1 MYGIHAQGELI
12 GDRYQVVTVLGQG
25 SMGTT
30 YAAVDKQTG
39 QRVAIKVVSLRQV
52 SEWKVL
58 DLFEREA
65 RVLATLQH
73 PSIPQYVDY
82 FQLDTPDD
90 RRFYLVQELVEG
102 ESLEKLRSQGWQ
114 PTEEE
119 IKKIAFQLLEIL
131 IYLHGLI
138 PPVIHRDIKPDNLIR
153 DPNGRIV
160 LVDFG
165 AVQDIYR
172 TTLSHSGTF
181 VGTVGY
187 MPPEQFRSQTQP
199 ASDLYSLGAT
209 LIFLLCGKSPAELP
223 QKRMKLDF
231 HGAIVVSRPFED
243 WLSKM
248 LEPALEDRF
257 TDAVTAQAGLTQ
269 NLPLAVIHQLE
280 PTRNPQPSKSQIILT
295 KTETNLRA
303 NIPSGTWWTVG
314 RFSLLVVNL
323 LWGTIASIL
332 ELFMLLIVIIVV
344 VDPTEDLGIKMIVAV
359 FFAFL
364 IWILAKS
371 THVTW
376 RRLRHLK
383 GDETTLEIT
392 PTTLKIA
399 SKFFPVE
406 ETAEI
411 PLDQLLLYQ
420 THHPKHLEVQ
430 YQGKGNTARRSRWLY
445 RWQTSQPFRIRFG
458 HSLTPEEQNWL
469 VQEVNGFREEILTRP

>member
-1 MYGIHAQGELI
+1 MYGIHAQGEYI

-30 YAAVDKQTG
+30 YAAVDAQTG

-73 PSIPQYVDY
+73 PGIPQYVDY

-102 ESLEKLRSQGWQ
+102 ESLEQGRSQGWQ
-114 PTEEE
+114 PSEEDV
-119 IKKIAFQLLEIL
+119 KKIAFQVLEIL
-131 IYLHGLI
+131 IYLHGLN

-153 DPNGRIV
+153 DPSGRIV

-209 LIFLLCGKSPAELP
+209 LVFLLCGKSPAELP

-231 HGAIVVSRPFED
+231 RSAIEVSRPFGD

-257 TDAVTAQAGLTQ
+257 RDAPTAQATLTQ
-269 NLPLAVIHQLE
+269 NLPLDLVRQLQ
-280 PTRNPQPSKSQIILT
+280 PNLNPQPPESQIVLT
-295 KTETNLRA
+295 KTETDLRA
-303 NIPSGTWWTVG
+303 NIPSGTWWTAG

-323 LWGTIASIL
+323 LWGAIASIV
-332 ELFMLLIVIIVV
+332 ELFMLAVLIVIA
-344 VDPTEDLGIKMIVAV
+344 VDPTEDLGVKIIVAV
-359 FFAFL
+359 FFGL
-364 IWILAKS
+364 PIWILAKI
-371 THVTW
+371 THGVW

-392 PTTLKIA
+392 PTTLKIE
-399 SKFFPVE
+399 SKFFPVVDR
-406 ETAEI
+406 AEI
-411 PLDQLLLYQ
+411 PLDQVLVYQ
-420 THHPKHLEVQ
+420 THHPKHLEMQ
-430 YQGKGNTARRSRWLY
+430 YQGKGKTARRSRWTY
-445 RWQTSQPFRIRFG
+445 EWETDKPFRLPFG
-458 HSLTPEEQNWL
+458 HSLTPEEQDWL
-469 VQEVNGFREEILTRP
+469 VHEVNGFREDLLTRP